1 MMGEKEAM
9 EMTFGEAIKEKRERL
24 GLTQQDLA
32 EKLFASR
39 QTVCRWENGTRCP
52 DLIMAKKISMVL
64 GISMDEL
71 VPGEAVQE
79 YTPPKEAPVDISCVK
94 VMLAGMMTL
103 LIGTFLYVADHD
115 NMDISAFCFV
125 AGILIFLVGLFIP
138 MQKGRPVVNDQLP
151 QKKCPKC
158 GKNHDF
164 DYPKCP
170 HCEYDYLAK

>member
-32 EKLFASR
+32 EKLFVSR

-79 YTPPKEAPVDISCVK
+79 YTSPKEAPVDISCVK

-125 AGILIFLVGLFIP
+125 AGILTFLVGLFIP

>member
-1 MMGEKEAM
+1 
-9 EMTFGEAIKEKRERL
+9 MTFGEAIKEKRESL

-32 EKLFASR
+32 EKLFVSR
-39 QTVCRWENGTRCP
+39 QTVCRWENGSRCP

-79 YTPPKEAPVDISCVK
+79 YVPQKEAPVDISCVK
-94 VMLAGMMTL
+94 VMLAGIMTL
-103 LIGTFLYVADHD
+103 LVGMFFAVAGGEGSL
-115 NMDISAFCFV
+115 SAFCFV
-125 AGILIFLVGLFIP
+125 AGIIVFIVGLLIP
-138 MQKGRPVVNDQLP
+138 MQKGEPVIDDKLP

-158 GKNHDF
+158 GKSHDF

-170 HCEYDYLAK
+170 YCEYGYR